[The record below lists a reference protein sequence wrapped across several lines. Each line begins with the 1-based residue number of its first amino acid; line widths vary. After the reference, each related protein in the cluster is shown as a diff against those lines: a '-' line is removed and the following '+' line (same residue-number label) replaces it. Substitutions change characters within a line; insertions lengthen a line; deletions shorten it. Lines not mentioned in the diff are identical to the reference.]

1 MAPTEPHILSSYF
14 AKILLS
20 NLVAPIALAATVL
33 ADGAAIDTALKTVG
47 QSINALTASLN
58 GFSGDIFGS
67 TPVLGA
73 SLKLKSD
80 IEKAIEAASS
90 SQGLTS
96 DETLSL
102 ANTVGTII
110 TDATT
115 SIDAFIAVKLK
126 FDKLF
131 ILTPIAA
138 GQIKDLKTATV
149 ALGDAIV
156 AKVPAELKDVASKLV
171 GQINAQ
177 FDRGSAAYGG
187 SSRESLLFK
196 FPGTRRSSRLERHI

>member
-1 MAPTEPHILSSYF
+1 M
-14 AKILLS
+14 LLS
-20 NLVAPIALAATVL
+20 KLVAPVALAATVL
-33 ADGAAIDTALKTVG
+33 ADGAAVNTALKTVDK
-47 QSINALTASLN
+47 SINALTATLT
-58 GFSGDIFGS
+58 GFSGNIFGS
-67 TPVLGA
+67 LPVLGA

-80 IEKAIEAASS
+80 IQKATKAASS
-90 SQGLTS
+90 SQDLTS

-102 ANTVGTII
+102 AETVGTII
-110 TDATT
+110 TDATK
-115 SIDAFIAVKLK
+115 SIDAFIAVKPK
-126 FDKLF
+126 FDKLL

-156 AKVPAELKDVASKLV
+156 SKVPAELKDISSQLI

-187 SSRESLLFK
+187 SSRGSLFFGL
-196 FPGTRRSSRLERHI
+196 PGTRRSSRLERHI

>member
-1 MAPTEPHILSSYF
+1 M
-14 AKILLS
+14 LLS
-20 NLVAPIALAATVL
+20 KLVAPVALAATVL
-33 ADGAAIDTALKTVG
+33 ADGAAVNTALKTVDK
-47 QSINALTASLN
+47 SINALTATLT
-58 GFSGDIFGS
+58 GFSGNIFGS
-67 TPVLGA
+67 LPVLGA

-80 IEKAIEAASS
+80 IQKATKAASS
-90 SQGLTS
+90 SQDLTS

-102 ANTVGTII
+102 AETVGTII
-110 TDATT
+110 TDATK
-115 SIDAFIAVKLK
+115 SIDAFIAVKPK
-126 FDKLF
+126 FDKLL

-156 AKVPAELKDVASKLV
+156 SKVPAELKDISSQLI

-187 SSRESLLFK
+187 SSRGSLLFGL
-196 FPGTRRSSRLERHI
+196 PGTRRSNRLERHI

>member
-1 MAPTEPHILSSYF
+1 M
-14 AKILLS
+14 LLS
-20 NLVAPIALAATVL
+20 KLVAPVALAATVL
-33 ADGAAIDTALKTVG
+33 ADGAAVNTALKTVDK
-47 QSINALTASLN
+47 SINALTATLT
-58 GFSGDIFGS
+58 GFSGNIFGS
-67 TPVLGA
+67 LPVLGA

-80 IEKAIEAASS
+80 IQKATKAASS
-90 SQGLTS
+90 SQDLTS

-102 ANTVGTII
+102 AETVGTII
-110 TDATT
+110 TDATK
-115 SIDAFIAVKLK
+115 SIDAFIAVKPK
-126 FDKLF
+126 FDKLL

-156 AKVPAELKDVASKLV
+156 SKVPAELKDISSQLI

-187 SSRESLLFK
+187 SSRGSLLFGL
-196 FPGTRRSSRLERHI
+196 PGTRRSSRLERHI

>member
-1 MAPTEPHILSSYF
+1 M
-14 AKILLS
+14 LLS
-20 NLVAPIALAATVL
+20 KLVAPVALAATVL
-33 ADGAAIDTALKTVG
+33 ADGAAVNTALKTVDK
-47 QSINALTASLN
+47 SINALTATLT
-58 GFSGDIFGS
+58 GFSGNIFGS
-67 TPVLGA
+67 LPVLGA

-80 IEKAIEAASS
+80 IQKATKAASS
-90 SQGLTS
+90 SQDLTS

-102 ANTVGTII
+102 AETVGTII
-110 TDATT
+110 TDATK
-115 SIDAFIAVKLK
+115 SIDAFIAVKPK
-126 FDKLF
+126 FDKLL

-156 AKVPAELKDVASKLV
+156 SKVPAELKDISSQLI

-187 SSRESLLFK
+187 SSRGSLFFGL
-196 FPGTRRSSRLERHI
+196 PSTRRSSRFERHI

>member
-1 MAPTEPHILSSYF
+1 M
-14 AKILLS
+14 LLS
-20 NLVAPIALAATVL
+20 KLVAPIALAATVL
-33 ADGAAIDTALKTVG
+33 ADGAAVNTALKTVD
-47 QSINALTASLN
+47 QSINSLTATLT
-58 GFSGDIFGS
+58 GFSGNIFGAI
-67 TPVLGA
+67 PVLGA

-80 IEKAIEAASS
+80 IEKATKAASS

-102 ANTVGTII
+102 ADTVGTII
-110 TDATT
+110 TDATK
-115 SIDAFIAVKLK
+115 SIDAFIAVKPK
-126 FDKLF
+126 FDKLL

-156 AKVPAELKDVASKLV
+156 SKVPAELKEIASQLI

-187 SSRESLLFK
+187 SSRGSLF
-196 FPGTRRSSRLERHI
+196 FGSPGTRRSSRLERHI

>member
-1 MAPTEPHILSSYF
+1 M
-14 AKILLS
+14 LLS
-20 NLVAPIALAATVL
+20 KLVAPVALAATVL
-33 ADGAAIDTALKTVG
+33 ADGAAVNTALKTVDK
-47 QSINALTASLN
+47 SINALTATLT
-58 GFSGDIFGS
+58 GFSGNIFGS
-67 TPVLGA
+67 LPVLGA

-80 IEKAIEAASS
+80 IQKATKAASS
-90 SQGLTS
+90 SQDLTS

-102 ANTVGTII
+102 AETVGTII
-110 TDATT
+110 TDATK
-115 SIDAFIAVKLK
+115 SIDAFIAVKPK
-126 FDKLF
+126 FDKLL

-156 AKVPAELKDVASKLV
+156 SKVPAELKDISSQLT

-187 SSRESLLFK
+187 SSRGSLLFGL
-196 FPGTRRSSRLERHI
+196 PGTRRSSRLERHI